1 MIVHG
6 RNPQGACARHRSER
20 RHAGGR
26 THKRGLNTKVHLAVD
41 AHGMPLRVVVTAG
54 PVADCAQARA
64 LTRGMAAG
72 HLVADKGYDTNEI
85 VADAQ
90 QRGMAVVIPPRKH
103 RRDYDR
109 YLYRLRHLVENAILK
124 LKGWRGIATARAF

>member
-26 THKRGLNTKVHLAVD
+26 THKRGLNTKVYLAVD
-41 AHGMPLRVVVTAG
+41 AHGMPLRVVITAG
-54 PVADCAQARA
+54 PVADCTQARA
-64 LTRGMAAG
+64 LR
-72 HLVADKGYDTNEI
+72 
-85 VADAQ
+85 
-90 QRGMAVVIPPRKH
+90 RGMAVGIPPRKH
-103 RRDYDR
+103 RVVQRDYAR

-124 LKGWRGIATARAF
+124 LKGWRGITTAK